1 MNTTLRLRDGSLSNQ
16 DLADLMA
23 RCAEGGGD
31 LTPPKME
38 TLESL
43 RNYQIVL
50 AYIGAKP
57 VGVGVLAL
65 TGGDQDAMLSFLGVL
80 PEHRRAGV
88 GRRLLENVEAVA
100 GGNGYE
106 SLRTGATIASD
117 NAAAAGLLKRT
128 GWKPLFGAGLRMWRE
143 LTDLP
148 EAQPPA
154 GYRIRTYETGDDAA
168 FVRIKNAAFMS
179 ENGGG
184 RAWTAAD
191 FQKEYLDSPYF
202 RPERVLFAVYNGEPV
217 GTTTAWTAMNRG
229 REVGLIHWVAV
240 VPQHRK
246 KGLGW
251 VLNVRTLQKLKELGY
266 GEAILNT
273 SETLES
279 AVRLYRR
286 LGFEVVLRRAVYE
299 KPLGG
304 GRKPS
309 FISQN

>member
-16 DLADLMA
+16 DLVDLMA
-23 RCAEGGGD
+23 RCDEGGGD
-31 LTPPKME
+31 VTPPKME